1 MLITQDF
8 GINNLEYLLLF
19 PQNTYFESIKQI
31 KKMRY
36 KDGKSEEIEY
46 ENNASVFFALSVLK
60 FMFDCIGEEV
70 NFINEVKQLIVE
82 HPIVDLTAM
91 GFVDGWE
98 KMDIWSDV

>member
-1 MLITQDF
+1 
-8 GINNLEYLLLF
+8 
-19 PQNTYFESIKQI
+19 
-31 KKMRY
+31 MRY

-46 ENNASVFFALSVLK
+46 ENNASVFLRLVCK

-91 GFVDGWE
+91 GFVDGW
-98 KMDIWSDV
+98 KKWIYGVMYDK